1 MAESYMTVPA
11 GANRERVKTIR
22 ETTDDG
28 DIVTPVVAVEAA
40 AMDYQVNPTSQVSGF
55 VTITGSA
62 VKEEVFATSRRET
75 DIMVKEQDVFV
86 EIDPDGNGYKAKF
99 MLPASIGL
107 IIYAVPDRVK
117 KIRFSNANT
126 DGAHNGLYQVKGSV

>member
-1 MAESYMTVPA
+1 MTVPA

-22 ETTDDG
+22 ETTPDG
-28 DIVTPVVAVEAA
+28 EIVTPVVAVEAA
-40 AMDYQVNPTSQVSGF
+40 ATDYEVNPTSKASGF
-55 VTITGSA
+55 VTISGAT

-75 DIMVKEQDVFV
+75 DIFVRDQDVYV
-86 EIDPDGNGYKAKF
+86 EIDPDGTGYKPKF
-99 MLPASIGL
+99 LLPASIGL